1 MATGV
6 VWVLVFLQLIP
17 FLSISI
23 DDGCSNFV
31 RRLLFQ
37 DMLVVN
43 NINVPT
49 YRRWWSMHRFQIQL
63 VCSSEIY
70 KKTLIYMEIPH
81 KMTGTTWIQVM
92 LAYVTTLIISQI
104 AAALSIS
111 LVISQSTFELH
122 LLLSRSLPTL

>member
-6 VWVLVFLQLIP
+6 VWVLVFLQQIP
-17 FLSISI
+17 FLNISV

-49 YRRWWSMHRFQIQL
+49 YRRWWSMDRFQIQL
-63 VCSSEIY
+63 VCS
-70 KKTLIYMEIPH
+70 L
-81 KMTGTTWIQVM
+81 WIQVM